1 LGFDRGT
8 AIADVQIVPVPE
20 ASVGWVGRSKTHP
33 AWDNVSAWNNALMDA
48 KAF

>member
-8 AIADVQIVPVPE
+8 AIADVQIVP
-20 ASVGWVGRSKTHP
+20 SVEWVGRSKTHP
-33 AWDNVSAWNNALMDA
+33 AWNNVSAWNNALMDA